1 MVRPNSNI
9 LTDAKYVKVASKSKS
24 LSDSFERNL
33 AAASN
38 PNNKIIH
45 CSPIQ
50 PDYDASPSSF
60 KMKKTPKK
68 GFIPMMKKIREDLVE
83 FGKALKKLDF

>member
-1 MVRPNSNI
+1 MVRQNSNI
-9 LTDAKYVKVASKSKS
+9 LTDAKYVKIARRSM
-24 LSDSFERNL
+24 SDCFERNL

-38 PNNKIIH
+38 SKNKVIH

-68 GFIPMMKKIREDLVE
+68 GFIPMMRKIREDLVE